1 VCQWPTRVGDLP
13 KKMKLEVKLD
23 DVVEEVERVV
33 KVKVYERLECS
44 EPYE

>member
-1 VCQWPTRVGDLP
+1 
-13 KKMKLEVKLD
+13 VKLD
-23 DVVEEVERVV
+23 DVVEEAGRVV